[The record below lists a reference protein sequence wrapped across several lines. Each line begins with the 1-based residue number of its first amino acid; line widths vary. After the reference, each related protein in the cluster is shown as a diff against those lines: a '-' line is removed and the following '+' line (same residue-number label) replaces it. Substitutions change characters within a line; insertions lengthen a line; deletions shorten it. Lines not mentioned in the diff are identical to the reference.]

1 MDVTGGPLIGKAVS
15 GLATNSIS
23 AMVILV
29 LLAVAAIV
37 HLLIFVNTCQYLL
50 VFVNICYSI
59 FCKYIKFR
67 LNY

>member
-15 GLATNSIS
+15 GLATNLIS

-37 HLLIFVNTCQYLL
+37 QLLIFVNTCQYLL
-50 VFVNICYSI
+50 VFVNIC
-59 FCKYIKFR
+59 
-67 LNY
+67 